1 MTSPTVAHARSLKM
15 RALNAESR
23 SLQEQVTA
31 WETKFHER
39 VREEIEE
46 RSNVETGLKAR
57 VRLLEVDTESY
68 AQRVKE
74 MQTQLEQTKR
84 ALDIA
89 ESANIELEKRNET
102 FAHLLVTSPIKE
114 EFPANSPFNAKKTH
128 VRQRSMLPRFPTT
141 GSLLAPANLPVLAPS
156 ASLPNQFHPKDD
168 LGLLGPPLEPLP
180 IVMHTPQP
188 RTENSIQE
196 ESPGTDASSNRDS
209 IISTSSL
216 TFSDIMAAGEMCQ
229 STGRARPSRRMRRF
243 HGGSVVPK
251 PLILSSTSQLPAVPA
266 TAPPYEPHE
275 SPPCFPFPEIVV
287 RQRNLQ
293 ISPLSGRRRALTSAD
308 GLTLA
313 DFHPLSP
320 QEGFTP
326 SQPSSSGESLA
337 HLPSPNSAV
346 TESTPRDFSS
356 LGSAVGRNLFE
367 ELRRVKDTS
376 TTTDDTSSHSRSTP
390 VTMEKLL
397 RPSDSSTTDSSLS
410 RTRRRLYHQR
420 SVSEQTALPLS
431 PTVPSLHSLIHAR
444 SHKRRKNS
452 PILTIFSD
460 LWRSPY
466 LLARRCFSR
475 AQSAMLFSASV
486 NKLQWWLVN
495 FLLGP
500 MVTRR
505 MMGCSSSSSE
515 GEHQHHNHLLLSP
528 IEERILMSRRRARRQ
543 AQRSRKTSS
552 SLNVNASS
560 SSGENANE
568 DAECE
573 TCPQHQLL
581 KHSPWM
587 WIKFSLTLAFAIGA
601 AIKDG
606 PAVLFR
612 PCYEDGKKCA
622 CETPGG
628 KVHEA

>member
-39 VREEIEE
+39 VKDEIEE
-46 RSNVETGLKAR
+46 RTKIETGLKAR
-57 VRLLEVDTESY
+57 VRMLEEDTESY

-74 MQTQLEQTKR
+74 MQLQLEQTKR

-89 ESANIELEKRNET
+89 ESANVELERRNET

-114 EFPANSPFNAKKTH
+114 DFPINSPFHPRKTH
-128 VRQRSMLPRFPTT
+128 IRQKSMLPRFPTT
-141 GSLLAPANLPVLAPS
+141 GSLLGPVTVPVLAPS
-156 ASLPNQFHPKDD
+156 ASVPNQFQPKDD
-168 LGLLGPPLEPLP
+168 LGLLGPPLDSLP
-180 IVMHTPQP
+180 SVLQTPQSHP
-188 RTENSIQE
+188 DKTIEE
-196 ESPGTDASSNRDS
+196 ESPCTDASSNRDS
-209 IISTSSL
+209 IISTASL
-216 TFSDIMAAGEMCQ
+216 TYSEIMAAGEICQ

-243 HGGSVVPK
+243 HAGSVGPK
-251 PLILSSTSQLPAVPA
+251 PLLLSSASQLPSVPA

-275 SPPCFPFPEIVV
+275 SPPSFPFPDIVP
-287 RQRNLQ
+287 RQINFQL
-293 ISPLSGRRRALTSAD
+293 SPSSGRRRALTSID
-308 GLTLA
+308 GLTMA
-313 DFHPLSP
+313 DFQLLSP
-320 QEGFTP
+320 GQGLTP
-326 SQPSSSGESLA
+326 LLDSSGESLA
-337 HLPSPNSAV
+337 HLQSPNSGIS
-346 TESTPRDFSS
+346 ESTPRDFSS

-376 TTTDDTSSHSRSTP
+376 ATTDETSSHPRSTP
-390 VTMEKLL
+390 LTIERLL
-397 RPSDSSTTDSSLS
+397 HPPTWSNPGSGAS

-420 SVSEQTALPLS
+420 SISEQTALPLS
-431 PTVPSLHSLIHAR
+431 PAVPSLHSLIHAR
-444 SHKRRKNS
+444 SPKHNRNNADDNNS

-466 LLARRCFSR
+466 AIARRCFSR
-475 AQSAMLFSASV
+475 ANTSMLTSASV

-505 MMGCSSSSSE
+505 MMRHPPSNSSE
-515 GEHQHHNHLLLSP
+515 DQQHHLLLSP
-528 IEERILMSRRRARRQ
+528 IEERILTSRRRARRQ
-543 AQRSRKTSS
+543 GRSSRK
-552 SLNVNASS
+552 ASAS
-560 SSGENANE
+560 QNDVAVE
-568 DAECE
+568 DEQVEQE
-573 TCPQHQLL
+573 TCPHHQLL
-581 KHSPWM
+581 RHSPWM
-587 WIKFSLTLAFAIGA
+587 WIKFSLTLAFAIGV

-612 PCYEDGKKCA
+612 PCFEESGRKCA
-622 CETPGG
+622 CETPTK